1 MAVNMEN
8 VSWKCTIIILNG
20 KLYKKKLYNYLI
32 TFVSK
37 STGEYKCTGVE
48 YFNTKAGINKNV

>member
-1 MAVNMEN
+1 MKMY
-8 VSWKCTIIILNG
+8 IILNG

-32 TFVSK
+32 IFVSK

>member
-1 MAVNMEN
+1 MKMYNNYTKWEIVQ
-8 VSWKCTIIILNG
+8 
-20 KLYKKKLYNYLI
+20 KKLYYQLI

>member
-1 MAVNMEN
+1 MKMYNNYTKWEIVQ
-8 VSWKCTIIILNG
+8 K
-20 KLYKKKLYNYLI
+20 KKKLYNYLI